1 MTPAPG
7 SIVGNR
13 FRLVRELGRGSMGTV
28 WLADH
33 LTLGVRC
40 AVKFMTVEATRDPNY
55 RARFARE
62 ARAIAQL
69 HSPNVV
75 RVLDYDVYDGV
86 PFIAMEWL
94 HGEDLEA
101 RLLRVGRLD
110 PRATHRIL
118 SQVAHGLAKAHE
130 AGIVHRDLKPGNIFL
145 AEEDGDEIAK
155 LLDFGI
161 AKVFSVDGVDSGTQ
175 VGTVLGTPAYM
186 SPEQAREVREIDYRA
201 DLWSLAIIAYECLSG
216 QLPFDGPSLGDI
228 FARIMFEPIPV
239 PSHTMPG
246 LSRAFDRWWERAVS
260 RDVEGRFSSAREL
273 VDEFGRALGVTD
285 ARRSQSSHGELSS
298 ARSVPPFARPMP
310 RRRRSVVGVAAFG
323 LTVLGAVLVLPN
335 VRMDPGFARAEI
347 GSRVRSAAHSIVQSA
362 ADLTG
367 ARLVEA
373 EPESTPAP
381 VSAPLVR
388 ADSPPVRADSPPVRA
403 DSPPWVRADS
413 PPWVREGSPS
423 LGSLEVNP
431 AIELPPAAAARA
443 AAPPQGSVDP
453 AALRE
458 PPSKANQPIT
468 PALPSENSLPE
479 NSAPENSPVRTDC
492 AVGQHRCQGRELQV
506 CNSTLDG
513 WTDVV
518 DCGALAVCDAT
529 GLGRCAP
536 PQAEP
541 GAAET
546 PPRDS
551 TEGTNPY

>member
-110 PRATHRIL
+110 PRTTHRIL
-118 SQVAHGLAKAHE
+118 SQVAHGLARAHE
-130 AGIVHRDLKPGNIFL
+130 AGIVHRALKPGNIFL

-161 AKVFSVDGVDSGTQ
+161 AKIFAVDGVDSGTQ
-175 VGTVLGTPAYM
+175 AGTVLGTPAYM
-186 SPEQAREVREIDYRA
+186 SPEQAREVTEIDYRS
-201 DLWSLAIIAYECLSG
+201 DLWSLAIIAYECLVG

-239 PSHTMPG
+239 PSRSMPG

-260 RDVEGRFSSAREL
+260 RDVEGRFTGAREL
-273 VDEFGRALGVTD
+273 VDELGRALFSQDT
-285 ARRSQSSHGELSS
+285 RRSHGELSL
-298 ARSVPPFARPMP
+298 ARSLPPLP
-310 RRRRSVVGVAAFG
+310 RRRRSGMAVAAFG
-323 LTVLGAVLVLPN
+323 LTALLAVVVLPN
-335 VRMDPGFARAEI
+335 IRIAPGSAQAEI
-347 GSRVRSAAHSIVQSA
+347 GSRVRSAAHSIAQSA
-362 ADLTG
+362 AGLTG
-367 ARLVEA
+367 AHLT
-373 EPESTPAP
+373 ESQPASP
-381 VSAPLVR
+381 ATVSV
-388 ADSPPVRADSPPVRA
+388 SPPSPA
-403 DSPPWVRADS
+403 LA
-413 PPWVREGSPS
+413 EGSPQPLRPS
-423 LGSLEVNP
+423 VRENSTSFVREDSPAPLAEEETRPP
-431 AIELPPAAAARA
+431 AIASAQASATASKHESVEAPPRHEAPSKA
-443 AAPPQGSVDP
+443 AAPSPSLAPPADP
-453 AALRE
+453 
-458 PPSKANQPIT
+458 PIE
-468 PALPSENSLPE
+468 S
-479 NSAPENSPVRTDC
+479 SPVRTDC
-492 AVGQHRCQGRELQV
+492 SAGQHRCQGRELQV
-506 CNSTLDG
+506 CNEALDG
-513 WTDVV
+513 WTDVL

-529 GLGRCAP
+529 GSGRCVP
-536 PQAEP
+536 PPSQP
-541 GAAET
+541 GAAEAPT
-546 PPRDS
+546 TSD
-551 TEGTNPY
+551 TEATNPY